1 MSSFNLA
8 KMKQLYKYAHMPG
21 YIEEALN
28 SPEVDVNWQN
38 NDDGNKTL
46 LIQAIDDDG
55 SAEHEKLPIVEL
67 LLANGANINAKDDNE
82 KTALDYAQKKNYTT
96 IVEYLKNP
104 DSKTMT
110 KKPSVDL
117 EKMKNLYDNI
127 FKKKDFEIKV
137 ALNSPEVDVNWQ
149 NADDGNKTLLIK
161 VIESDAS
168 NDQDEKRDIVKML
181 LDKGANIKVR
191 DTSGKRALDYSI
203 SKNYDT
209 ITRLIWD
216 HQGYNGGRKSK
227 RSKRSRKSKRSKRS
241 RKSRRNRRTK
251 RR

>member
-1 MSSFNLA
+1 MSSVDLA
-8 KMKQLYKYAHMPG
+8 KMKQLYNYDHMPG

-46 LIQAIDDDG
+46 LIKVIDDDG
-55 SAEHEKLPIVEL
+55 SGEHEKLPIVEL
-67 LLANGANINAKDDNE
+67 LLANGANINAKDENGM
-82 KTALDYAQKKNYTT
+82 TAFDYAQKNNYTT

-104 DSKTMT
+104 DSKTMKT
-110 KKPSVDL
+110 KPSVDL
-117 EKMKNLYDNI
+117 KTMMKNLYDNI
-127 FKKKDFEIKV
+127 FQEDYKTKA
-137 ALNSPEVDVNWQ
+137 ALNRPGVDVNWQ
-149 NADDGNKTLLIK
+149 NEADGNKTLLIQA
-161 VIESDAS
+161 IAS
-168 NDQDEKRDIVKML
+168 NASDEDDKRDIVKML
-181 LDKGANIKVR
+181 LDKGADIEVR

-203 SKNYDT
+203 SKNYHT
-209 ITRLIWD
+209 ITRLLWD
-216 HQGYNGGRKSK
+216 HQGYSGGRKSK

>member
-1 MSSFNLA
+1 MGKREAPFYETQKDKHLWKTRVDAEIYSS
-8 KMKQLYKYAHMPG
+8 
-21 YIEEALN
+21 
-28 SPEVDVNWQN
+28 
-38 NDDGNKTL
+38 T
-46 LIQAIDDDG
+46 
-55 SAEHEKLPIVEL
+55 
-67 LLANGANINAKDDNE
+67 
-82 KTALDYAQKKNYTT
+82 
-96 IVEYLKNP
+96 
-104 DSKTMT
+104 
-110 KKPSVDL
+110 DL